1 MSITLP
7 LTPEA
12 AAELQRRAAA
22 AGIDVTSFVLT
33 AVQEKLAEGA
43 DVSAEIRSYDE
54 WRTDFHRWVA
64 SHPSRNP
71 HFDDS
76 RDSIYD

>member
-1 MSITLP
+1 MSVTLP

-12 AAELQRRAAA
+12 MAELERRAAA
-22 AGIDVTSFVLT
+22 AGIDVTSFVLS
-33 AVQEKLAEGA
+33 AVQEKLGERDDVPAEQL
-43 DVSAEIRSYDE
+43 SYDE
-54 WRTDFHRWVA
+54 WKTEFHQWLA
-64 SHPSRNP
+64 SHAPRNP